1 MALALSIYVLFISPM
16 RSVNGAQ
23 FLYTTSLALVSG
35 FAAGGGAGTIDKDSL
50 ASVYASL

>member
-1 MALALSIYVLFISPM
+1 MALALPFYVLFISPM

-35 FAAGGGAGTIDKDSL
+35 FALMVVLVRLIKVL
-50 ASVYASL
+50 